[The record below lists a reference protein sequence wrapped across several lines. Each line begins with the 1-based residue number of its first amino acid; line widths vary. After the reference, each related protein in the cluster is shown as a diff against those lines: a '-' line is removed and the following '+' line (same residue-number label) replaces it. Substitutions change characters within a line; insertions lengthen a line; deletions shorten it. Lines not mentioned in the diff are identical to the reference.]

1 MSTTLEGLLKKNK
14 YKGREGESMP
24 RTLKV
29 YTGQLMLNRRDNT
42 QRIAKEKETRRDQ
55 KEKQP
60 NKEND

>member
-1 MSTTLEGLLKKNK
+1 MGTTLEGLLKKNK

-42 QRIAKEKETRRDQ
+42 QRIAKEKETRRD
-55 KEKQP
+55 
-60 NKEND
+60 